1 MLHAAPSHFRR
12 WQFCL
17 ASILTPVVLFALGC
31 GKEDKTITS
40 ASSQYEVED
49 DRSSPPPPS
58 SPPAPEQGVQGDQA
72 DRGAPPPPRGNGS
85 DIPPATTPGG
95 APQQPPSIPQT
106 ALDDFAVP
114 DGTPD
119 ELWSFIE
126 DVSRREPR
134 GRTQQEILRS
144 VQEIMSA
151 RIGAAEKILE
161 HPDATTEQRRNSVE
175 VKLATLQELMGIG
188 VVEAEDHFKE
198 FCRALV
204 NDQDSEIAR
213 YGRLLNF
220 ALDVNEVVTNETDAE
235 TGGADEIVARA
246 RDLLS
251 EEVVDN
257 ETFQYVRASALELL
271 QGGYPAEGQQIVDEL
286 VTTFADETDEQ
297 IRRDVR
303 SLPEEAFFLKSE
315 LPQKLTNFVQRQPG
329 SLEPLL
335 AATRE
340 LLEQDRMGTTALQQ
354 AVFIADAME
363 RHGETEAAREVYS
376 RVTEVFSSSED
387 EEAARLAVE
396 ATESAERRLG
406 MVGQPF
412 SLTGKLS
419 DGSELDWEEF
429 REGNVVLVTFWSIEN
444 RAYVQQEIPQI
455 KELAELYADRGFRVV
470 GVNVDEEPEL
480 LQQFFRFQSVPWP
493 NVMDG
498 TAGEGQMVKQVGV
511 ATIPFNILVD
521 REGNVTALHLNS
533 QSLPE
538 KLLDVLN

>member
-1 MLHAAPSHFRR
+1 MHNATHPRAPR
-12 WQFCL
+12 WQACL
-17 ASILTPVVLFALGC
+17 AWILTPLVLFAWGC

-40 ASSQYEVED
+40 SSSRFEVED
-49 DRSSPPPPS
+49 DRSSAPPVAS
-58 SPPAPEQGVQGDQA
+58 SPAP
-72 DRGAPPPPRGNGS
+72 DRAAPQ
-85 DIPPATTPGG
+85 PPAANGGDTPPAGALPG
-95 APQQPPSIPQT
+95 SAPQQPPSIPQT

-114 DGTPD
+114 DGSPD

-175 VKLATLQELMGIG
+175 VKLATLQELMSIG
-188 VVEAEDHFKE
+188 VVEAEGHFKE

-204 NDQDSEIAR
+204 NDQDTEIAR

-220 ALDVNEVVTNETDAE
+220 ALDVNEVVTNEDE
-235 TGGADEIVARA
+235 DPGEIVARA
-246 RDLLS
+246 RELLT
-251 EEVVDN
+251 EEVIDN

-286 VTTFADETDEQ
+286 VAAFADETDEQ
-297 IRRDVR
+297 IRRDVN

-315 LPQKLTNFVQRQPG
+315 LPQKLTNFVQRQPE
-329 SLEPLL
+329 SLEPLR
-335 AATRE
+335 AAARE
-340 LLEQDRMGTTALQQ
+340 LLAQDRMGTTALQQ
-354 AVFIADAME
+354 SIFIADAME
-363 RHGETEAAREVYS
+363 RHGETEAAREVYA
-376 RVTEVFSSSED
+376 RVTEVFGSSDD
-387 EEAARLAVE
+387 EEAVRLATE
-396 ATESAERRLG
+396 ATESADRRLG

-412 SLTGKLS
+412 SLIGQLN
-419 DGSELDWEEF
+419 DGTELNWEEF
-429 REGNVVLVTFWSIEN
+429 CDGKVVLVTFWSIEN

-455 KELAELYADRGFRVV
+455 KELAELYADRGFRVI
-470 GVNVDEEPEL
+470 GVNVDEEPEI

-521 REGNVTALHLNS
+521 RAGNVTALHLNS
-533 QSLPE
+533 QTLPE
-538 KLLDVLN
+538 KLLDVLD